1 MNSRIN
7 ILSSRCP
14 KVTSCGTLESLV
26 QVGWITGISGFTGFG
41 FGLGIGFSVD
51 FEVDAPGD
59 VVVSFVSA
67 AADAAALAR
76 LRSWPWPGRIP

>member
-7 ILSSRCP
+7 ILSSRCSR
-14 KVTSCGTLESLV
+14 VTSRGTLESLV
-26 QVGWITGISGFTGFG
+26 HVGWMIGIRGLTG
-41 FGLGIGFSVD
+41 FGLGLGGGFPVG

-67 AADAAALAR
+67 AAEAAALAR
-76 LRSWPWPGRIP
+76 LRSWP